1 MRLPRF
7 WLLRGIRRRIW
18 LPILVRWLGL
28 RYPLIF
34 CTDWRQI
41 PLVRARVVCDLDDP
55 VFSAPELAAVNR
67 LNVDAIV
74 VTTDLVR
81 RNLRAAGVCNPIE
94 VVPQGVDLDPINMDS
109 IRAIRQQYS
118 PDPNEIIVGLHQPH
132 FDFASELPAAVAD
145 QMYAVDQMLAAM
157 EMAQEKN
164 PWLALWLVGRSSAR
178 VAAFAAE
185 HPWVRL
191 IGYQPH
197 AALMEYVSAFDIGVY
212 PRTADLKGRSS
223 IKVLE
228 YLACGVP
235 VVGFGVEEMRIAL
248 EADAGIAAADIDSFA
263 EALASLGRDRAR
275 RKRMGANGKRTAQTY
290 DWEAISDRYRKLLDR
305 YSRLVPGKR
314 EITR

>member
-1 MRLPRF
+1 M
-7 WLLRGIRRRIW
+7 
-18 LPILVRWLGL
+18 
-28 RYPLIF
+28 
-34 CTDWRQI
+34 
-41 PLVRARVVCDLDDP
+41 
-55 VFSAPELAAVNR
+55 
-67 LNVDAIV
+67 
-74 VTTDLVR
+74 TTDLVR

-94 VVPQGVDLDPINMDS
+94 VVPQGVGLGPIDPESM
-109 IRAIRQQYS
+109 RAIRQRYS
-118 PDPNEIIVGLHQPH
+118 PDPEEIIVGLHQPH
-132 FDFASELPAAVAD
+132 FDYSSELPAALTD

-164 PWLALWLVGRSSAR
+164 PWLLLWLVGHPSAR

-235 VVGFGVEEMRIAL
+235 VIGFAVEEMRIAL
-248 EADAGIAAADIDSFA
+248 EADAGIAVADVDSFA
-263 EALASLGRDRAR
+263 ETLASLGRDRAR
-275 RKRMGANGKRTAQTY
+275 RERLGANGKRAAQAY
-290 DWEAISDRYRKLLDR
+290 GWEAISESYRKLLDR
-305 YSRLVPGKR
+305 YSSLVPGKR